1 MKKFLL
7 IVLAAFCLS
16 MTVYAESLW
25 FNAYSYAIKY
35 KNAYN
40 RNNSNGWSKF
50 EKCNVPIEFK
60 MDEDVIVI
68 YSNKTQI
75 YGIYENAGT
84 YTDKEG
90 GKQQGYYVLD
100 QDYDKGM
107 IRLRIAPD
115 GTSQLYVDFND
126 VGWVYNVVRR

>member
-1 MKKFLL
+1 MKKLL
-7 IVLAAFCLS
+7 MIMTCLLMFS
-16 MTVYAESLW
+16 TATAGSIW
-25 FNAYSYAIKY
+25 FNAYSYSIKY
-35 KNAYN
+35 KNEYN
-40 RNNSNGWSKF
+40 RNNSTGWSKS
-50 EKCNVPIEFK
+50 EKCNVAIEFK
-60 MDEDVIVI
+60 IDDDIIVI

-75 YGIYENAGT
+75 YGIYEDAGT
-84 YTDKEG
+84 YTDSEG